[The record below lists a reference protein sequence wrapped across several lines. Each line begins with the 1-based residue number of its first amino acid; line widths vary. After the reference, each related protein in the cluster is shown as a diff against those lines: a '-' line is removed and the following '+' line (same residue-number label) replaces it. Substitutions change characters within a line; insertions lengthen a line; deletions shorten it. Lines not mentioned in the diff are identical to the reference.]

1 MKALILCVLYVVI
14 GATVAVGI
22 GWYVEREISSA
33 VALLVFLAL
42 FFTNFVISWLAVVL
56 TIDGTLKNA
65 QGRQEQLDVEKA
77 GRASISKRG

>member
-1 MKALILCVLYVVI
+1 MKALILYVLYVVI

-33 VALLVFLAL
+33 VGLLVFLAL

-65 QGRQEQLDVEKA
+65 QGRQEQLDVERV